1 MVDDEVKEFKNG
13 SDGFRKQYLL
23 LQKNLHHM
31 NMLEGSLFLGKIGD
45 RPILRRSKIRGRIY
59 VGITSIDF
67 LYHNDMHNYG

>member
-1 MVDDEVKEFKNG
+1 
-13 SDGFRKQYLL
+13 
-23 LQKNLHHM
+23 M

-67 LYHNDMHNYG
+67 LYHNGMHNYG